1 MPKHKFLWEQPLNT
15 GDIMEDDASAEAA
28 SSRMSDMDNQLS
40 EAFDQ
45 GESSSYSVEKE
56 QYLLETTGK
65 QGGSK

>member
-1 MPKHKFLWEQPLNT
+1 MPVPKHKFLWEQTLNT

-45 GESSSYSVEKE
+45 GECWFEH
-56 QYLLETTGK
+56 
-65 QGGSK
+65 